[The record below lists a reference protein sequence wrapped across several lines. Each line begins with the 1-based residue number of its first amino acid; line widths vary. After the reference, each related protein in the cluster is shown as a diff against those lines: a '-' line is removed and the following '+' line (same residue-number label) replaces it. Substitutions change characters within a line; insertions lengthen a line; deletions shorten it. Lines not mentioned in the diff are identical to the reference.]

1 MLPAIQPS
9 ATFSENLQALPPID
23 GVERIDLIAADG
35 SIAASIEN
43 VAGKKGSLAVY
54 QYLQMVFGSLNAEA
68 AAHGVAVFGEH
79 SDDAKNRPGAHPNI
93 DRLLDI
99 IAGDEPLTILVIPA

>member
-1 MLPAIQPS
+1 MQPAIQPS
-9 ATFSENLQALPPID
+9 ATFSENLQALPAID

-54 QYLQMVFGSLNAEA
+54 QYLQMVFGSLTAEA
-68 AAHGVAVFGEH
+68 AAHGVAIFAEH

-99 IAGDEPLTILVIPA
+99 IAGAEALTIDVIPA